1 MTTAILASNT
11 LNAHPLFV
19 ALMNSTDFESISTL
33 LGGTLGDERKAF
45 LATTDSNG
53 DTALIKAVKAAPWK
67 VASGLMTIGADVN
80 ATNREGRTALHYA
93 VERATTS
100 GEDVNRDWLVGLLIA
115 RNASVT
121 IADNT
126 GTTAYDMLAAA
137 GYKKLNKLTLAA

>member
-80 ATNREGRTALHYA
+80 ATNREGRTALRLA
-93 VERATTS
+93 VKCPRCDSLDTVE
-100 GEDVNRDWLVGLLIA
+100 IA
-115 RNASVT
+115 RFGSTSCKALYECRACLEPFDFFKV
-121 IADNT
+121 
-126 GTTAYDMLAAA
+126 L
-137 GYKKLNKLTLAA
+137 